1 MQPSSDQPAGSDRS
15 RQLRRWGP
23 LVAIVAV
30 LAIVAAVVIV
40 SGGGDDGDDE
50 AGSDG
55 GSGGSARSSEDLP
68 EGVLPFSVAEEEGT
82 VDDTDWGDRC
92 DTERGQLAYPSFF
105 AAECYAP
112 FEGDNGGE
120 TYQGVTA
127 DTIKVVYYQT
137 PEVDPII
144 DFITEGIS
152 DDTNPQQQETILGF
166 RDMFE
171 TFHETYGR
179 HVDVEFFE
187 GTGASDDEVAA
198 RADAVTIAED
208 MQPFMVL
215 GGPQLTNAFA
225 EELAAHEVPCI
236 ACTPS
241 QPTEFYLD
249 NAPYVFG
256 ITANAQQGQLHTAEF
271 IGKQLAGENAEFA
284 GDEDLQ
290 DQERKFGL
298 VFIEGL
304 ENAQEQADR
313 FGELLAEY
321 DVTLDE
327 VVGYQD
333 PVSLQTTVS
342 NVITRLKE
350 AGITSV
356 LFAGD
361 PIAPRELTREA
372 AAQDYSPEWIVT
384 TSSLG
389 VDVTVF
395 ARTYEQEQWSHAFG
409 VSNVIAARG
418 NPENQGSEFLYEW
431 FTGEPP
437 PADDSVLTLSP
448 NLNVLYAV
456 LQGVGP
462 ELTPENF
469 QRAIF
474 AAQPTPRAITQPSL
488 SWGDKGLWPE
498 TDYLG
503 IDDATAIWWDAEAR
517 GPDERGDEGEGLWTY
532 VDGGTR
538 YLPGEWPEDDQL
550 AFFDPDGAVALYDER
565 PEGED
570 VPDYPSPAD
579 N

>member
-1 MQPSSDQPAGSDRS
+1 MQPSSDQSSDSDRG

-23 LVAIVAV
+23 LIGIVVV
-30 LAIVAAVVIV
+30 LIIVVVVVVV
-40 SGGGDDGDDE
+40 SGGDDGGDDE
-50 AGSDG
+50 A
-55 GSGGSARSSEDLP
+55 SGGGPDSSLTSEDLP
-68 EGVLPFSVAEEEGT
+68 EGVVPFSVAEAEGT
-82 VDDTDWGDRC
+82 VDEIEWGDRC

-105 AAECYAP
+105 AAECFAP
-112 FEGDNGGE
+112 FDGDNGGE

-127 DTIKVVYYQT
+127 NTIKVVYYQT

-166 RDMFE
+166 RDLYE
-171 TFHETYGR
+171 AFHETYGR
-179 HVDVEFFE
+179 HVEIEFFE

-208 MQPFMVL
+208 IQPFMVL

-241 QPTEFYLD
+241 QPTDFYLE

-256 ITANAQQGQLHTAEF
+256 TTANAEQGQYHTAEM
-271 IGKQLAGENAEFA
+271 IGKQLNGENAEFA
-284 GDEDLQ
+284 GDEELQ

-298 VFIEGL
+298 VFLEGI
-304 ENAQEQADR
+304 ENAQDQVDR
-313 FGELLAEY
+313 LEERLAEQ
-321 DVTLDE
+321 DVELSE
-327 VVGYQD
+327 IVGYQD
-333 PVSLQTTVS
+333 PVALQGTVS

-350 AGITSV
+350 AGITTV

-372 AAQDYSPEWIVT
+372 TAQDYSPEWIVT
-384 TSSLG
+384 TSSIG

-395 ARTYEQEQWSHAFG
+395 ARTYDQEQWSHAFG
-409 VSNVIAARG
+409 VSNIIAARG
-418 NPENQGSEFLYEW
+418 NPENQGSEFLYKW
-431 FTGEPP
+431 FTGEDP

-462 ELTPENF
+462 DLTPENF
-469 QRAIF
+469 Q
-474 AAQPTPRAITQPSL
+474 AALFRGEPTPRAITQPSL
-488 SWGDKGLWPE
+488 SWGDKGIWPD
-498 TDYLG
+498 TGYLG
-503 IDDATAIWWDAEAR
+503 IDDATAIWWDAEAV
-517 GPDERGDEGEGLWTY
+517 GPDERGDEGPGLWTY
-532 VDGGTR
+532 VDGGER
-538 YLPGEWPEDDQL
+538 YLPGEWPDEQL
-550 AFFDPDGAVALYDER
+550 RFFDPEGAVAVYDER
-565 PEGED
+565 PPGEE
-570 VPDYPSPAD
+570 VPDYPSPG
-579 N
+579 